1 MINDSKIRKLGSGHR
16 LSRPDNR
23 LLFLVIGSVLC
34 LVSKMPWT
42 VMSPLT
48 VELKI
53 LLQNHFGFF
62 IHLHWFKLISRVL
75 LLCKKFWRCT
85 SYNSKPNQSYTW
97 TMTFWPHRTSHAG
110 KPLGVML
117 ALEWKMALMSKNIYL
132 CHIYIIHHAGLCSQ
146 LSTGLVVKQNCILFL
161 VCCWSKL
168 ACSGWI
174 SALSNV

>member
-1 MINDSKIRKLGSGHR
+1 MNDSKKIKLGSGHR
-16 LSRPDNR
+16 LSQPENR
-23 LLFLVIGSVLC
+23 LLFLVIGLVLC

-62 IHLHWFKLISRVL
+62 IHLHLFRMISRML

-85 SYNSKPNQSYTW
+85 SYNRPNQSYTW
-97 TMTFWPHRTSHAG
+97 TMTFWPHSTSHAG

-117 ALEWKMALMSKNIYL
+117 ALEWKMALMSRSVCLCNIYF
-132 CHIYIIHHAGLCSQ
+132 IHHAGLCSQ
-146 LSTGLVVKQNCILFL
+146 LSTGLVVKQNCNLFF
-161 VCCWSKL
+161 VCCLSKL
-168 ACSGWI
+168 ACSG
-174 SALSNV
+174 